1 MTELT
6 TNFSASPYFDDY
18 KLVDGGEGKNYYRI
32 LFRPATAVQAREL
45 NQIQAMFQ
53 EQIARLSDFKDGSVV
68 DGCAPNYIPK
78 FDFVRTVDLFNTNT
92 ARIMTSLSTSYLI
105 TNSTD
110 SDYAVRAQPVIYKDG
125 YQLQYPATN
134 RIYLNY
140 ISSGKDS
147 ANNQLDTFRSADTLY
162 IFNENQSKLGT
173 LDANNIIDSIS
184 VITANTSAAATGQ
197 GYGVRVSDGVIYQKG
212 HLINVTG
219 HTITVKDYDTNP
231 NTYVVGFQTTETLVT
246 PDMDSNLTDNAL
258 GYPNEKAPGAH
269 RLQLT
274 STLVAMTRAE
284 TANNKNFFALMEFD
298 SNQPTEQ
305 NFGEEKFD
313 RIRVEIAK
321 RTAEESGNYVVKPFS
336 IELSPIAA
344 NTSHFTYDVSSG
356 IVYVNGYRKEKGPG
370 TSYVPAKKAT
380 DTKLSNAQTV
390 STNFG
395 NYVLVDECVGVFD
408 FDKLGSVTLYDAA
421 QFAVSGYQG
430 TASAATGA
438 IIGTATVT
446 GFQFD
451 NGNKGTS
458 TAQYRL
464 YLTNVVLNA
473 NRRFADVRS
482 IVLTGGAFGNARA
495 DTVLINGETQLQDG
509 NRDIL
514 VYPIGLNAV
523 KTLYEANTTPDTQ
536 FIFRDIKAG
545 TLAIDGTVTFTINL
559 STAGGNEKLVD
570 SVGFL
575 SNNRELMYNIV
586 LDEAAYT
593 SDLGGTL
600 SVVVNATNLTLT
612 GTGTLF
618 TQQFVPGDLINIS
631 AAYNSSRTTKVIS
644 VDSDTQMTVALNTN
658 IPAGVGVNYRK
669 YYVKGHVVNLS
680 QFGGTIEVLNVL
692 PIQSQFKVDTK
703 LNLGG
708 TLIGFPKPIYAEY
721 PVLRSEARQIAK
733 EIKKNRFVA
742 INCSANPGGIT
753 GPWNLGFSDV
763 AKIRG
768 IYVGSTYANTN
779 PERSA
784 WFSFDNGQRDSFY
797 DHGTI
802 TIKPQYK
809 SNISSTSRI
818 LVELDYFIAN
828 TTPGVG
834 FYSVD
839 SYPVDDINYLSDATK
854 IHTAEIPRYFSK
866 TFDTY
871 IDLRNAIDFRPR
883 RTNTALDETNPGSAT
898 PDPAKSSTY
907 VIPPTGQFL
916 PDPDTTFQCDIQYYL
931 PRVDLICMNKE
942 GDIVVRS
949 GEADIVPLEPKNELD
964 TAVIARIDVKPY
976 PTIGTREAEA
986 FNRRDLASKVTNRII
1001 KRYTMDDIGALE
1013 KRIER
1018 MEFYTTLNLLE
1029 QKAKDMII
1037 PDANGLDRFKNGIFA
1052 DNFNSHLLGKV
1063 SDIEYFVSVDKDKS
1077 LARPLF
1083 ETYDIDTQFDSS
1095 NSVNIQQTGPY
1106 LTLPYSNTVFI
1117 QQKYATKFRNCCES
1131 IWQWNGKINL
1141 YPTYDHFRDETLAP
1155 AINNTLDLSAPW
1167 EEFANSPFGTNFGD
1181 WRVTGSTSTQNSRTN
1196 TTDTTR
1202 TRTTTT
1208 TTQTTSERIVSDLNV
1223 DTTTEQINLGTFVT
1237 DFSISP
1243 YMRSRNV
1250 AFVVSGLKPNTQMH
1264 AFFDNVN
1271 VDQFCAPGVLT
1282 GITNVEAGK
1291 EDRVV
1296 ERTGDWNTPLVS
1308 DASGNL
1314 YGVFNIP
1321 AGQFRTGDREF
1332 VISTVTDLITG
1343 ADAQLSKAVA
1353 QFTASNISVTK
1364 QTSTL
1369 NTILPVLSVSTS
1381 TQSQV
1386 QSSTITSQQITRI
1399 PQRSERSDPEP
1410 IAQSFKVLV
1419 PESSSGMFT
1428 TGVGV
1433 YFQSKDP
1440 TLGVSMMIME
1450 VSNGYPNGSRIIGEC
1465 HLTSDQ
1471 VSTSNDASLETVFN
1485 FSFPVFLNNNTEY
1498 AYMIVPDGNNPEYNI
1513 WVSEVG
1519 GQDIV
1524 TKQQVFTWPYTGVMF
1539 VSSNASAWTALQKE
1553 DIKFNIYR
1561 AEFTST
1567 EGTAQFQNESD
1578 DFFTVDGFT
1587 IRTPGT
1593 LPRVGDVV
1601 VRTNGTLGTIIV
1613 DTANTDY
1620 AFGYVQYINQV
1631 DSHLYLDSST
1641 GNFGPGDTIE
1651 IHRPTGTSNANTPGT
1666 LSSSTRIAHCKIVTV
1681 DNIEYHAVVPRFLT
1695 MEPAQTSVAFKFKGT
1710 DETGAID
1717 SAYQTVTNDYDFEN
1731 FVAVHNAFAKSNET
1745 AGKTTFFQATLRSAS
1760 KYMSPVIDL
1769 RRKSSLLIKNI
1780 INNDASD
1787 EHLRYGKAVAKY
1799 ISKNT
1804 TLDDKL
1810 GNAEDLLAIVGAYR
1824 PAGTDIKV
1832 YCKLI
1837 GSDDGDTFDQKLWT
1851 EMPMREGSE
1860 NTYSSPFDTT
1870 DYREYEF
1877 VMPYATVLGT
1887 FIGDGTLISG
1897 RKFSTR
1903 NVLGDMVVIPPAV
1916 TPTLVPRNNIKITV
1930 NGVIKVRGVDY
1941 DILSGTDF
1949 EFKNTPATIP
1959 PSGAIIEVWQYT
1971 NITEYNNQTTAY
1983 LNDGKVEYKRIDGG
1997 VVSGY
2002 KTYCF
2007 KIVMLSDTGNK
2018 VPRLADFRSIAL
2030 QR

>member
-18 KLVDGGEGKNYYRI
+18 KLADGGEGKNYYRI

-53 EQIARLSDFKDGSVV
+53 EQIARFSTYTFKDGAIV
-68 DGCAPNYIPK
+68 DGCAVTYIPK
-78 FDFVRTVDLFNTNT
+78 FDFVRVVDTFNSNT
-92 ARIMTSLSTSYLI
+92 ARVMTSLSASYLI

-110 SDYAVRAQPVIYKDG
+110 SDKAVRAQPVIYKDG

-140 ISSGKDS
+140 VVSGKDL
-147 ANNQLDTFRSADTLY
+147 ANNQLDTFRSVDTLY
-162 IFNENQSKLGT
+162 VFNENQSKLGT

-184 VITANTSAAATGQ
+184 VVTSNTAFAATGQ
-197 GYGVRVSDGVIYQKG
+197 GYGLRVSDGVIYQKG
-212 HLINVTG
+212 HFINVDG

-231 NTYVVGFQTTETLVT
+231 NTYVVGFQTTETLIT
-246 PDMDSNLTDNAL
+246 PDMDINLTDNAL

-269 RLQLT
+269 RLQL
-274 STLVAMTRAE
+274 SSELVGMTRTE
-284 TANNKNFFALMEFD
+284 TANNKNFFAIVEFD
-298 SNQPTEQ
+298 SEQPTEK
-305 NFGEEKFD
+305 NTGEEGLNRLLDQF
-313 RIRVEIAK
+313 AK

-344 NTSHFTYDVSSG
+344 NTSHFTYAVSSG

-370 TSYVPAKKAT
+370 TSYVPASKAT
-380 DTKLSNAQTV
+380 DFKLSNAQTV
-390 STNFG
+390 STSFG
-395 NYVLVDECVGVFD
+395 NYVIVNECVGVFD
-408 FDKLGSVTLYDAA
+408 FDKLGSVTLYDEA
-421 QFAVSGYQG
+421 QFAITQVEG
-430 TASAATGA
+430 TTAAAVGN

-451 NGNKGTS
+451 NGNKGAS

-482 IVLTGGAFGNARA
+482 IVLTGGTFGDARA
-495 DTVLINGETQLQDG
+495 DTVLISGETQLQDG

-523 KTLYEANTTPDTQ
+523 KTLYGANTVPDTQ
-536 FIFRDIKAG
+536 FIFRDITSDTIATNG
-545 TLAIDGTVTFTINL
+545 LVTFTINL
-559 STAGGNEKLVD
+559 ATNGGTERLVD
-570 SVGFL
+570 SVGTL
-575 SNNRELMYNIV
+575 SNTRELAYNII
-586 LDEAAYT
+586 LGNEAYT
-593 SDLGGTL
+593 STLGTMGVTQDDPTTPNT
-600 SVVVNATNLTLT
+600 SIWVVT
-612 GTGTLF
+612 GGAGTLF

-631 AAYNSSRTTKVIS
+631 AAYNGTQTTKVIS
-644 VDSDTQMTVALNTN
+644 VDSDTKMIILRGNVVA
-658 IPAGVGVNYRK
+658 VGAINYRK

-680 QFGGTIEVLNVL
+680 QFGGTIQVLNSI
-692 PIQSQFKVDTK
+692 PTQTQFIVDTK

-708 TLIGFPKPIYAEY
+708 TLNTTQTVYAEY
-721 PVLRSEARQIAK
+721 QVLRSQAIQIEK
-733 EIKKNRFVA
+733 EIKKKRFVR

-779 PERSA
+779 PEKSA
-784 WFSFDNGQRDSFY
+784 WFSLDNGQRDSFY

-809 SNISSTSRI
+809 SNINLSSRI
-818 LVELDYFIAN
+818 LVELDYFVAN

-839 SYPVDDINYLSDATK
+839 SYPVDDINYVSDSTK

-883 RTNTALDETNPGSAT
+883 RTNTSSDQTNPGSAT
-898 PDPAKSSTY
+898 LDPIKSSIY
-907 VIPPTGQFL
+907 DMPATGQFL
-916 PDPDTTFQCDIQYYL
+916 PDPDTTFQCDIEYYL

-976 PTIGTREAEA
+976 PTIGTREADA

-1037 PDANGLDRFKNGIFA
+1037 PDANGLDRFKFGIFA

-1095 NSVNIQQTGPY
+1095 KSVNIQQTGPY
-1106 LTLPYSNTVFI
+1106 LTLPFSSSVFI

-1141 YPTYDHFRDETLAP
+1141 YPTYDHFRDESLAP

-1167 EEFANSPFGTNFGD
+1167 DDFANSPFGTNFGD
-1181 WRVTGSTSTQNSRTN
+1181 WRVSGTTSKTSRPTVVSNISQPVLDGNDTSTI
-1196 TTDTTR
+1196 TTS
-1202 TRTTTT
+1202 RTTTT
-1208 TTQTTSERIVSDLNV
+1208 KTTSERIVSDLNV
-1223 DTTTEQINLGTFVT
+1223 DTTTDEINLGTFVT
-1237 DFSISP
+1237 DFSINP
-1243 YMRSRNV
+1243 YMRPRNV
-1250 AFVVSGLKPNTQMH
+1250 AFVVSGLKPSTQMH

-1271 VDQFCAPGVLT
+1271 VDEFCAPGVLT
-1282 GITNVEAGK
+1282 GVTNVEAGK

-1296 ERTGDWNTPLVS
+1296 ERTGAWNTPLVS

-1321 AGQFRTGDREF
+1321 SGQFRTGDREF
-1332 VISTVTDLITG
+1332 VISTVSDLITG

-1386 QSSTITSQQITRI
+1386 ETSRTTTLSTRTARG
-1399 PQRSERSDPEP
+1399 RDP
-1410 IAQSFKVLV
+1410 IAQSFKVIV

-1428 TGVGV
+1428 TGIGV
-1433 YFQSKDP
+1433 YFQSKDS
-1440 TLGVSMMIME
+1440 TLGVTMMIME
-1450 VSNGYPNGSRIIGEC
+1450 VVNGYPDGSRIIGEC
-1465 HLTSDQ
+1465 HLPSNQ
-1471 VSTSNDASLETVFN
+1471 VSTSTDASLETVFN
-1485 FSFPVFLNNNTEY
+1485 FSFPVFLNNTTEY
-1498 AYMIVPDGNNPEYNI
+1498 AYMIIPDGNSPEYNV

-1519 GQDIV
+1519 GQDII

-1561 AEFTST
+1561 AEFNTST

-1578 DFFTVDGFT
+1578 DFFTVDGFSLQT
-1587 IRTPGT
+1587 TGT
-1593 LPRVGDVV
+1593 FPRVGDVV

-1620 AFGYVQYINQV
+1620 AFGYVQYLNQV

-1641 GNFGPGDTIE
+1641 GNFGAGDTIE
-1651 IHRPTGTSNANTPGT
+1651 IHRPTGTSNANAPGT
-1666 LSSSTRIAHCKIVTV
+1666 LSASTRVAWCSIDTV
-1681 DNIEYHAVVPRFLT
+1681 DNIEYHSVVPRFLT
-1695 MEPAQTSVAFKFKGT
+1695 MEPALTSVAFKFQGT
-1710 DETGAID
+1710 SETGALD
-1717 SAYQTVTNDYDFEN
+1717 TAYQTVTNDYDFEN
-1731 FVAVHNAFAKSNET
+1731 FVAVHNSFAKSNET
-1745 AGKTTFFQATLRSAS
+1745 AGKTTFFQATLRSYS

-1780 INNDASD
+1780 INNDASN
-1787 EHLRYGKAVAKY
+1787 EYLRYGEAVAKY

-1810 GNAEDLLAIVGAYR
+1810 GNAEDMVAIVGAYR

-1837 GSDDGDTFDQKLWT
+1837 GSDDGDTFDNKLWT
-1851 EMPMREGSE
+1851 EMPMREGGE
-1860 NTYSSPFDTT
+1860 NAYSSPFDVT

-1877 VMPYATVLGT
+1877 VMPYAAVLGT
-1887 FIGDGTLISG
+1887 FIGDAATVT
-1897 RKFSTR
+1897 FSTR
-1903 NVLGDMVVIPPAV
+1903 DVLG
-1916 TPTLVPRNNIKITV
+1916 TTLAPNTNIKIVV
-1930 NGVIKVRGVDY
+1930 NGSLQVRGIDY
-1941 DILSGTDF
+1941 TIVN
-1949 EFKNTPATIP
+1949 NTNFQFITAPAN
-1959 PSGAIIEVWQYT
+1959 GATIEVWQYT
-1971 NITEYNNQTTAY
+1971 NITEYDKQTTAY
-1983 LNDGKVEYKRIDGG
+1983 LNNGKVEYRRVDGG